1 MDVDVDFDDTTAR
14 ELRRYVERIGDAL
27 DLSGECWCCDAAP
40 PATAYL
46 ALEGRLPSHPDR
58 DVALVWDERQ
68 GWSVA
73 VETGCGEDLL
83 VVAGL
88 SGLVPRPE
96 VVARFAARLLRG
108 QPPAD
113 PEPGCAGPSLLARL
127 REANRVDRTALVSV
141 HSTRRRDTIVAL
153 VSGEVDAATADVL
166 RAELVAQLANGP
178 ARLVVDLTDVDF
190 LGARGIAV
198 LVDVDRRARRV
209 HVPVTVVAPTSRVL
223 KPLWATGAH
232 LVLHVCPSALREG
245 A

>member
-1 MDVDVDFDDTTAR
+1 MDVDFDDTTAR
-14 ELRRYVERIGDAL
+14 ELRRYVERVGDAL
-27 DLSGECWCCDAAP
+27 DLAGECWCCDAGP

-83 VVAGL
+83 VVVGL
-88 SGLVPRPE
+88 PGLVPRPE
-96 VVARFAARLLRG
+96 VVARFVARLLRG
-108 QPPAD
+108 QALPDPAPD
-113 PEPGCAGPSLLARL
+113 CTGPSLLARL
-127 REANRVDRTALVSV
+127 REANRAETALVSV
-141 HSTRRRDTIVAL
+141 HSTRRRDAIVTM
-153 VSGEVDAATADVL
+153 VSGEVDAATVDVV
-166 RAELVAQLANGP
+166 RAELVAQLANRP
-178 ARLVVDLTDVDF
+178 ARLVVDLADVDF

-198 LVDVDRRARRV
+198 LIDVDRRARRV

-223 KPLWATGAH
+223 KPLQATGAH
-232 LVLHVCPSALREG
+232 LILHVCPSVLREG

>member
-1 MDVDVDFDDTTAR
+1 MDVDFDDTTAR

-27 DLSGECWCCDAAP
+27 DLSGESWCCDAGP

-46 ALEGRLPSHPDR
+46 ALEGRLPSRPDR

-88 SGLVPRPE
+88 PGLVPRPE

-108 QPPAD
+108 QPPPD
-113 PEPGCAGPSLLARL
+113 PAPDCHGPSLLARL
-127 REANRVDRTALVSV
+127 REANRIETALVSV
-141 HSTRRRDTIVAL
+141 HSTRRRDAIVTMI
-153 VSGEVDAATADVL
+153 SGEIDAATADVV
-166 RAELVAQLANGP
+166 RAELVAQLANRP
-178 ARLVVDLTDVDF
+178 ARFVVDLADVDF
-190 LGARGIAV
+190 IGARGIAV
-198 LVDVDRRARRV
+198 LVDVDRRARRA
-209 HVPVTVVAPTSRVL
+209 HVPMTVVAPTSRVL
-223 KPLWATGAH
+223 KPLQATGAH
-232 LVLHVCPSALREG
+232 LVLHVCPSELREG